1 MHASAI
7 GQDQLLTQ
15 NQYGWVCLPRSS
27 THTYTS
33 QALLAGRV
41 HEPTTIEYLL
51 EHHGGEDIVHAGA
64 GFGDFLPA
72 LGKACSG
79 KIWAFE
85 PNLENYRSAR
95 KTIELNGLTNIV
107 LQNLALGAQPGAAQL
122 RVMDGEAAMGPRSE
136 ICDGETVL
144 AHESQPCEIR
154 TLDELL
160 PEAPVAIIHLDI
172 EGYEFE
178 ALRGAAGLI
187 ARCRPLIVLE
197 IDGRALDYNR
207 FMASIDYRPVEQLIY
222 NAGEMVF
229 VNTVY
234 APLTTCPETSPST

>member
-1 MHASAI
+1 MHETAC
-7 GQDQLLTQ
+7 GPDQLLIR
-15 NQYGWVCLPRSS
+15 NQYGWVCVPRSS

-51 EHHGGEDIVHAGA
+51 GHHASGDVVHAGA

-72 LGKACSG
+72 LGKGCSG
-79 KIWAFE
+79 TIWAFE
-85 PNLENYRSAR
+85 PNQENFRAAR
-95 KTIELNGLTNIV
+95 RTVELNGLNNV
-107 LQNLALGAQPGAAQL
+107 SLRNLALGSAAGEARL
-122 RVMDGEAAMGPRSE
+122 RVMDGAEAMGPRSE
-136 ICDGETVL
+136 ICDGTEV
-144 AHESQPCEIR
+144 AVDESQACEIR

-160 PEAPVAIIHLDI
+160 PEAPVSIIHLDI

-178 ALRGAAGLI
+178 ALRGASALI

-207 FMASIDYRPVEQLIY
+207 YMTTIGYRPVEQLIY

-234 APLTTCPETSPST
+234 APQQP

>member
-1 MHASAI
+1 MENTAC
-7 GQDQLLTQ
+7 GPDQQLIR
-15 NQYGWVCLPRSS
+15 NQYGWVCVPRS
-27 THTYTS
+27 TAHTYTS

-51 EHHGGEDIVHAGA
+51 GHHADGDIVHAGA

-72 LGKACSG
+72 LGKGCRG
-79 KIWAFE
+79 TIWAFE
-85 PNLENYRSAR
+85 PNLENYRAAR
-95 KTIELNGLTNIV
+95 QTVELNGLDNV
-107 LQNLALGAQPGAAQL
+107 ALYNLALGSAA
-122 RVMDGEAAMGPRSE
+122 GEARLRIKDGAEAMGPRSE
-136 ICDGETVL
+136 ICDDPAV
-144 AHESQPCEIR
+144 AVDESQPCAIR

-160 PEAPVAIIHLDI
+160 PEAPVSIIHLDI

-178 ALRGAAGLI
+178 ALRGASTLI

-207 FMASIDYRPVEQLIY
+207 HMAALGYRPVEQLVY

-229 VNTVY
+229 INTVY
-234 APLTTCPETSPST
+234 APLPPCPKTSPSI